1 MLSWLLWRYTDLR
14 GARLLPPAQ
23 LWPPRWDPEGLVK
36 KGFSEEVTFKP
47 RLRTHC
53 TTQAG
58 RNTFSREREQHGKAL
73 RRSKAHMTQSDWV

>member
-1 MLSWLLWRYTDLR
+1 MSY
-14 GARLLPPAQ
+14 
-23 LWPPRWDPEGLVK
+23 WDPEGLVK

-73 RRSKAHMTQSDWV
+73 RRSIAHMTQSDWV